1 MSADK
6 SLKPQRLT
14 VDFTVKALLTQHII
28 SKEQAQTISK
38 EYEIRRMSLQKVLDS
53 ALARKS
59 GSIREI
65 VSPAEVIASYELEL
79 LESPGKL
86 INEDIITEALAKEIK
101 MPYKKLDPLKLDLAV
116 VTGHVPRP
124 FALKY
129 TLTPIEETGDSV
141 VIAVADPF
149 NMEGIDSLKQ
159 LKKIKPQL
167 VLSSRTDIIKIVRE
181 FFGFHSSIAAANAQ
195 LKPTTDLGNLEQY
208 VKMKGHG
215 EIEVTDS
222 HVINAVEYLMQY
234 AFDQRASDIHIEPKR
249 DKSVVRLRIDGVMHY
264 VHSMPKPVH
273 APVTSRLKMMSRMDI
288 TERRRPQDGRIK
300 TTYKNKELELR
311 VSTLPVAFG
320 EKIVIRIF
328 DPDVLMQTVEN
339 LGFYPREYQQFSS
352 FLNRPNG
359 IIMVTGPTGSGKTTT
374 LYSSLRALSSPEVNI
389 ITIEDPIEMVIE
401 DFNQVG
407 VQAGIGVTFANIL
420 RTVLRQDPDIIM
432 VGEIRDKETAENA
445 IQSALTG
452 HLVLSTLHTND
463 APSTITRLLDL
474 GIQAFLISS
483 TIIGVVAQRL
493 VRKICP
499 HCKQERK
506 MIPDEIDYL
515 QLKPGSYVVHYGEGC
530 IECRGTGYRGRT
542 AIFEIME
549 LTERFKRLLTP
560 NADAADLYKAARADG
575 MVTLRESAI
584 RKMLDGITTYEE
596 VVSMT
601 G

>member
-1 MSADK
+1 MSTEK
-6 SLKPQRLT
+6 PSKPQRLT
-14 VDFTVKALLTQHII
+14 MDFVVNALLAQRII

-38 EYEIRRMSLQKVLDS
+38 EYEIRRMRLQKVLDS
-53 ALARKS
+53 TLAGKS
-59 GSIREI
+59 GSVREI
-65 VSPAEVIASYELEL
+65 VSPAEVIASYELEM
-79 LESPGKL
+79 LETPGKL
-86 INEDIITEALAKEIK
+86 INEDVITEALAKEIP

-129 TLTPIEETGDSV
+129 TLTPIEETGDTV
-141 VIAVADPF
+141 VIALADPF

-159 LKKIKPQL
+159 LKKLKPQL

-181 FFGFHSSIAAANAQ
+181 FFGFHSSVAAANAQ
-195 LKPTTDLGNLEQY
+195 LKPTSDLGNLEQY
-208 VKMKGHG
+208 VKMKGQG

-339 LGFYPREYQQFSS
+339 LGFYPKEYQQYSS
-352 FLNRPNG
+352 FLSRPNG

-389 ITIEDPIEMVIE
+389 ITIEDPIEMVLE
-401 DFNQVG
+401 EFNQVG

-432 VGEIRDKETAENA
+432 VGEIRDKETADNA

-493 VRKICP
+493 VRKICQ
-499 HCKQERK
+499 HCKRERR
-506 MIPDEIDYL
+506 MISDEIDYL
-515 QLKPGSYVVHYGEGC
+515 QLKPGNYLVHYGEGC
-530 IECRGTGYRGRT
+530 VECRGTGYMGRT

-549 LTERFKRLLTP
+549 LTEKFKLILTP

-575 MVTLRESAI
+575 MVTLRESAV
-584 RKMLDGITTYEE
+584 RKMLDGVTTYEE